1 MLNGKDKQQ
10 LLALIEQKGNERK
23 QALYETT
30 KLQTSDYGS
39 TCDVRKAVAAQIS
52 IIEENQHNFD
62 IKMRDLANK
71 STDARDESE
80 KCKNDIRDKEAA
92 FKSGRKEDSNG
103 SAQFRDACRS
113 NEALVTEKV
122 VQNINKIL
130 ENESPQALVDLL
142 EMFVALLRAKSKS
155 KPADVELFFLDHAKL
170 VSKMSRVSTT

>member
-1 MLNGKDKQQ
+1 M
-10 LLALIEQKGNERK
+10 LALIEQKGNDRK

-30 KLQTSDYGS
+30 KIQTRDYGN
-39 TCDVRKAVAAQIS
+39 TMDVRKAVAAQIE
-52 IIEENQHNFD
+52 IIRENQANFD
-62 IKMRDLANK
+62 IKMEDLQKK
-71 STDARDESE
+71 SIAAREESE
-80 KCKNDIRDKEAA
+80 ACKNEIRDKEAA

-113 NEALVTEKV
+113 NEALVTEKLV
-122 VQNINKIL
+122 ASVNKIL
-130 ENESPQALVDLL
+130 ENESPLGLVKLL